1 MNLWLRVFLPFAAG
15 YFFSY
20 FLRNVNA
27 VIAPELTRDLGVSA
41 ADLGLLTS
49 AYLLAFGA
57 VQLPLGLAL
66 DRYGPRRVEAFLLL
80 IAAFGCALFAAGNS
94 LGELAMARAL
104 IGFGVSACLM
114 ASFKAFSQWFG
125 MERQA
130 SLNAAI
136 MAAGGLGALAAT
148 TPLSW
153 VIPQIGWRGAFVFL
167 AVAGV
172 AAAAGIFF
180 TPDKPGNAHSESLSS
195 QVRGLVAVLTSRAFW
210 RYAPQ
215 STLVVGG
222 FMALQGL
229 WALPWLMNF
238 SGLERGAAADHLLLM
253 GAGMLS
259 GFLGIAFG
267 VAPLARRGISAQSL
281 LVVGMGTGLFA
292 SVLIVLDIGPGAPL
306 WFVLGLV
313 FSVGNLAYALLQR
326 HYDVALAGRVNTTLN
341 LMVFIGAF
349 GIQWGFGAAVDALQA
364 AGTPLRSA
372 YQITLGSLVA
382 LQVASWLWFL
392 RKGPDQTAP

>member
-1 MNLWLRVFLPFAAG
+1 MNIWLRVFLPFAVG

-27 VIAPELTRDLGVSA
+27 VIAPELTRDLGVTA

-80 IAAFGCALFAAGNS
+80 IAASGCALFAGGES
-94 LGELAMARAL
+94 LTQLVIARAM
-104 IGFGVSACLM
+104 IGLGVSACLM
-114 ASFKAFSQWFG
+114 ASFKAFSLWFPL
-125 MERQA
+125 ERQA

-148 TPLSW
+148 TPLAW
-153 VIPQIGWRGAFVFL
+153 LVPELGWRTVFMAL

-172 AAAAGIFF
+172 VVAAVIFR
-180 TPDKPGNAHSESLSS
+180 TPDKPGAVHSEALRS
-195 QVRGLVAVLTSRAFW
+195 QIAGLVTVLGSRAFW

-215 STLVVGG
+215 STLIIGG

-238 SGLERGAAADHLLLM
+238 SGLPRGAAADHLLLM
-253 GAGMLS
+253 GGGMLA
-259 GFLGIAFG
+259 GFLAIAFG
-267 VAPLARRGISAQSL
+267 VVPLAKRGISTQALMIGGMALGLVASL
-281 LVVGMGTGLFA
+281 F
-292 SVLIVLDIGPGAPL
+292 IVLELGPAKPL
-306 WFVLGLV
+306 WLLLGLV

-326 HYDVALAGRVNTTLN
+326 HFDVALAGRVNTALN
-341 LMVFIGAF
+341 LMVFVGAF

-364 AGTPLRSA
+364 AGYSLRAA
-372 YQITLGSLVA
+372 YQMTYGGLVA

-392 RKGPDQTAP
+392 FGKRV